1 MRWIPV
7 AALCVAVVL
16 APPAAADA
24 GIDGPPFID
33 HTIWVSYSGLS
44 SLRVYPTKAGRDVAG
59 QTDKTPEQTDEAW
72 LEVLELAPDAD
83 TPGMRAQFVC
93 HWDFAEFADP
103 GKTSWNLEPWRQT
116 VDDNTMVVNRC
127 NPAGIEEPF

>member
-1 MRWIPV
+1 M
-7 AALCVAVVL
+7 AVVL
-16 APPAAADA
+16 APAASADA
-24 GIDGPPFID
+24 GVGTDAPPYVD

-44 SLRVYPTKAGRDVAG
+44 SLRVYPTRAGRDVAG
-59 QTDKTPEQTDEAW
+59 QTDKTPEQTDKAW

-93 HWDFAEFADP
+93 HWDFAEFAEP
-103 GKTSWNLEPWRQT
+103 GKTSWNLEPWRPT

-127 NPAGIEEPF
+127 NPAGTEEAF